1 MKKYGFIMAC
11 ILSAGMIIGGC
22 GSTASS
28 VDADTEPTK
37 VEFITFDD
45 SEVTLP
51 AGLAGTEV
59 SEDNVVSVDEAS
71 GDVTYALTGNE
82 RTEIVNNLANEIDAS
97 ISAIL
102 ADKDYYPDIKSITPN
117 SDYTVFTIEL
127 TGSTAN
133 IYESMLSMSF
143 YTIGN
148 KYQIYTGTDASEAL
162 TTVVYV
168 DSSTGETIATG
179 DSSSMN

>member
-1 MKKYGFIMAC
+1 MKKYVIVMAC
-11 ILSAGMIIGGC
+11 ILSAGMLIGGC
-22 GSTASS
+22 GSK
-28 VDADTEPTK
+28 DEADTEPTQ

-59 SEDNVVSVDEAS
+59 SEDNVVSVDENS
-71 GDVTYALTGNE
+71 GDVTYALTGSE
-82 RTEIVNNLANEIDAS
+82 RTEIVNNLASEIDAS
-97 ISAIL
+97 INAIL

>member
-1 MKKYGFIMAC
+1 MKKYVFIMTC
-11 ILSAGMIIGGC
+11 ILSIGTVISGC
-22 GSTASS
+22 GSKSGTGNEQ
-28 VDADTEPTK
+28 TQ

-59 SEDNVVSVDEAS
+59 SDDNIVSVDETS
-71 GDVTYALTGNE
+71 GDVTYSLTGNE
-82 RTEIVNNLANEIDAS
+82 RSEIVNNLANEISAS
-97 ISAIL
+97 IDTIL

-117 SDYTVFTIEL
+117 SDYTEFTIEL
-127 TGSTAN
+127 VGSTAN

-148 KYQIYTGTDASEAL
+148 KYQIYTGTDASKAL
-162 TTVVYV
+162 TTVKYV
-168 DSSTGETIATG
+168 NSSTGEVIATG
-179 DSSSMN
+179 DSSSMSTN

>member
-1 MKKYGFIMAC
+1 MKKHILITAF
-11 ILSAGMIIGGC
+11 ILSTSITLIAC
-22 GSTASS
+22 GSTESS
-28 VDADTEPTK
+28 TDTTTEPTN
-37 VEFITFDD
+37 VEFITFED
-45 SEVTLP
+45 SEITLP

-59 SEDNVVSVDEAS
+59 SEDNVVSVDDTT
-71 GDVTYALTGNE
+71 GDITYALTGSE
-82 RTEIVNNLANEIDAS
+82 RTEIVNSLASEIDAS

-102 ADKDYYPDIKSITPN
+102 ADKDYYPDIVSITPN

-148 KYQIYTGTDASEAL
+148 KYQIYTGTDASKAL